1 MMQQG
6 MFLYAV
12 GGNVYM
18 RKLIVDGDPIKL
30 SPEEVAA
37 EVDAT
42 TGDEDGNNDSEV
54 GTSGF
59 HLELAPIWNWK
70 VICRS
75 WTRTM
80 AALLRLSH
88 QKRRE
93 SVLAPV
99 RAVAKQ

>member
-6 MFLYAV
+6 MFMYAV
-12 GGNVYM
+12 DGIVHM
-18 RKLIVDGDPIKL
+18 RKLNVDGDPTKL

-42 TGDEDGNNDSEV
+42 TGDETGNK
-54 GTSGF
+54 SGQVI
-59 HLELAPIWNWK
+59 PIWNWK
-70 VICRS
+70 VIWRIWS
-75 WTRTM
+75 RTM
-80 AALLRLSH
+80 AALLRLSN
-88 QKRRE
+88 QKRRV